1 LVRILDI
8 QLSGGQFASRLAAAL
23 IFSGLT
29 LFVFYYLPLH
39 IDAIAS
45 YFVPRTFIPEINSL
59 AGAFASSTLPE
70 LGALL
75 AVLVFVETILKGTW
89 AFGVLLIFVG
99 GFWILYDLT
108 LYREGLLFSSLVPS
122 AITVGNGQRILLSGS
137 AQSEL
142 ILLFT
147 GIIILFVIS
156 SLFTILKGARILWRK
171 HKAYFQSQISD
182 QSVKPH

>member
-1 LVRILDI
+1 MVRILDI
-8 QLSGGQFASRLAAAL
+8 QLSGGQFASRVAAAL

-39 IDAIAS
+39 IDVIAS

-89 AFGVLLIFVG
+89 GFGVLLILVG

-108 LYREGLLFSSLVPS
+108 LYREGVLFSNLVPG
-122 AITVGNGQRILLSGS
+122 AITVGKGQ
-137 AQSEL
+137 
-142 ILLFT
+142 
-147 GIIILFVIS
+147 
-156 SLFTILKGARILWRK
+156 
-171 HKAYFQSQISD
+171 
-182 QSVKPH
+182 

>member
-1 LVRILDI
+1 MSR
-8 QLSGGQFASRLAAAL
+8 GQFASRVAAAL
-23 IFSGLT
+23 IFAGLT

-89 AFGVLLIFVG
+89 AFGVVLILVG

-108 LYREGLLFSSLVPS
+108 LYKEGLLFANLVPS
-122 AITVGNGQRILLSGS
+122 AINVGNGQQILLSES

-142 ILLFT
+142 IFLFT

-156 SLFTILKGARILWRK
+156 SLFTILRGARILWRK
-171 HKAYFQSQISD
+171 HKAYSRPEI
-182 QSVKPH
+182 SVKPVNPQTSSL